1 MTLEISVKVMCS
13 FFPPLVENV
22 ASETSNEVESKKEE
36 EGERVVE
43 GGGEEGEVFCTLLVA
58 ASLHSIEVELYKV
71 REGGREGEEEREGGG
86 REREGSSVLMTA
98 SLHA

>member
-1 MTLEISVKVMCS
+1 MLKLHDLGNLRKSDVF

-71 REGGREGEEEREGGG
+71 REGGRERRRGRGEGGRG
-86 REREGSSVLMTA
+86 RGVLF
-98 SLHA
+98 S